1 MTVQSSALP
10 EIEPFPLP
18 GLTTRRFGRFACFL
32 PQVDSTNLFLKEN
45 AEKLPSGAVCVAGV
59 QTAGR
64 GRLGRSWIQAG
75 THAQAWNEAR
85 KKACDAEQAG
95 TRAGAPPRPG
105 EGRDL
110 PFSLLIRSEKPLPAL
125 SLCCGV
131 AVAEALSELTGADF
145 GIKWPNDII
154 CRDKKICGILC
165 ESRKAGEG
173 VVFTVCG
180 MGINLTQTAGDFE
193 RAGLLHGGSV
203 EMLTGIRLEP
213 SALAAAVLN
222 RLEPLCDSLAAD
234 GFEKIK
240 ARFAARCITLGRQV
254 SVIEEGRTACGRA
267 VDLSADGSLL
277 VAFPDPGG
285 PGEAVRPVLA
295 GEASVRGLLG
305 YI

>member
-1 MTVQSSALP
+1 MSVQRSSLP
-10 EIEPFPLP
+10 EMEPLTLP
-18 GLTTRRFGRFACFL
+18 GLVTRRFGRFACFL

-45 AEKLPSGAVCVAGV
+45 AEKLPSGAVCAAGV

-64 GRLGRSWIQAG
+64 GRLGRTWTQAG
-75 THAQAWNEAR
+75 TQAEP
-85 KKACDAEQAG
+85 
-95 TRAGAPPRPG
+95 RAGMQSWLG
-105 EGRDL
+105 EGKDL

-165 ESRKAGEG
+165 ESRAAGEG
-173 VVFTVCG
+173 VVFMVCG
-180 MGINLTQTAGDFE
+180 MGVNLTQTAQDFE
-193 RAGLLHGGSV
+193 RAGLPHGGSV
-203 EMLTGIRLEP
+203 EMLTDKRLEP
-213 SALAAAVLN
+213 PAVAAAVLN
-222 RLEPLCDSLAAD
+222 RLEPLCDRLASE
-234 GFEKIK
+234 GFAGIK
-240 ARFAARCITLGRQV
+240 SRFEARCVTLGRQV
-254 SVIEEGRTACGRA
+254 SVTQAGRSSCGRA
-267 VDLSADGSLL
+267 VGLSEDGSLL

-285 PGEAVRPVLA
+285 PGETVRPVLA